1 MAIVL
6 GGNCPGVIALGGDFP
21 GGGGGIVQGAVVQG
35 ASVREALARNM
46 PSGFYSHSVN
56 V

>member
-21 GGGGGIVQGAVVQG
+21 GGGGIVQGAVVQG
-35 ASVREALARNM
+35 ASVQGALARNM

>member
-21 GGGGGIVQGAVVQG
+21 GGGNCPGGSCPGSKCPGGTGSKHAQW
-35 ASVREALARNM
+35 LL
-46 PSGFYSHSVN
+46 
-56 V
+56 